1 MNNTRTEIVWDAD
14 CEQVAEFR
22 YLLDCRDYEDIFE
35 EGINCAI
42 EKLQKWHDEGW
53 KDLYR
58 SAFIDRKDDNNF
70 YTCIALSKYRDET
83 DEERKERKNLEKRL
97 GENKEERL
105 KMYLMLKEEFE
116 NG

>member
-1 MNNTRTEIVWDAD
+1 MNNTHTEIVWDSNF
-14 CEQVAEFR
+14 EQVTEFR
-22 YLLDCRDYEDIFE
+22 YLLNYRDYEDIFD
-35 EGINCAI
+35 EGIKCAI
-42 EKLQKWHDEGW
+42 EILQRWHELGW
-53 KDLYR
+53 EYLHR
-58 SAFIDRKDDNNF
+58 SAFVDRTDNNNY

-116 NG
+116 